1 MSDFKNK
8 LDFQKGKLAQSPYQ
22 DPTYLSFVILF
33 NVSDH
38 TNSPLLSGAAE
49 EFYINHLGASY
60 REETDSSKMDGSHKS
75 ESDKNKMGGLSSGG
89 NSGTV
94 KFYEDRLSN
103 LVKFK
108 KALLDIN
115 RNTPWF
121 FQGLQGVDRA
131 ITAFD
136 PNNPYFGGDDAKL
149 TLSCL
154 ESINLRVSGL
164 MHLYRKAVFDE
175 VKWNWILPENLR
187 KFSMVVYV
195 TEVRK
200 FQNISRIELS
210 GVPKR
215 IDLAAIKG
223 FPGNMKPSLGVNNGN
238 EGISGS
244 DSRPFFMFRFGECE
258 FSLNTGSE
266 IFGELTKN
274 PSEQA
279 RQTIEM
285 SYEIIDKMDARVLN
299 GIVSDTIPGGL
310 SPAHDSEDYKADGIL
325 GLLGDKLKGKLKELG
340 ERGLDDLNRLAREK
354 KDELIQSARDA
365 VRGRT
370 PNFENIYQDAL
381 SGVSDGVDN
390 IGANIAEN
398 VFNVD
403 TSATVGEALSSA
415 AAQSLGNVND

>member
-1 MSDFKNK
+1 MSDFKSK

-22 DPTYLSFVILF
+22 DPTFLSFVILF

-49 EFYINHLGASY
+49 EFYVNQLGATKKPPESAKK
-60 REETDSSKMDGSHKS
+60 SSKDTNRLSA
-75 ESDKNKMGGLSSGG
+75 LSSSASAG
-89 NSGTV
+89 ST
-94 KFYEDRLSN
+94 KFYEERLDA

-131 ITAFD
+131 ITNF
-136 PNNPYFGGDDAKL
+136 NPTTPYYGGDDAKL

-187 KFSMVVYV
+187 KFSMIVYV

-200 FQNISRIELS
+200 IQNMSKITLS
-210 GVPKR
+210 GVPKK

-223 FPGNMKPSLGVNNGN
+223 FPGNMKPSLGVDNSNK
-238 EGISGS
+238 GISGS
-244 DSRPFFMFRFGECE
+244 DNRPFFMFRFGECE
-258 FSLNTGSE
+258 FALNTGSE
-266 IFGELTKN
+266 IFGDLTKN
-274 PSEQA
+274 PGEQA

-285 SYEIIDKMDARVLN
+285 QYEVVDSMDARVLN
-299 GIVSDTIPGGL
+299 GIVSDTIPNAL
-310 SPAHDSEDYKADGIL
+310 SPAHDSENYEADGIL
-325 GLLGDKLKGKLKELG
+325 GLLKDKALAKLKEIG
-340 ERGLDDLNRLAREK
+340 ERGLNDLNRLAREK
-354 KDELIQSARDA
+354 KDELVQGARDGI
-365 VRGRT
+365 RGRV
-370 PNFENIYQDAL
+370 P
-381 SGVSDGVDN
+381 
-390 IGANIAEN
+390 N

-403 TSATVGEALSSA
+403 TSATVGAALNDA
-415 AAQSLGNVND
+415 AAQSLGNIND

>member
-22 DPTYLSFVILF
+22 DPTFLSFVILF

-49 EFYINHLGASY
+49 EFYVNQLGATKKPP
-60 REETDSSKMDGSHKS
+60 EAVKKNSKDTNRLSA
-75 ESDKNKMGGLSSGG
+75 LSS
-89 NSGTV
+89 SGTSGSI
-94 KFYEDRLSN
+94 KFYEERLEA

-108 KALLDIN
+108 TALLDIN

-131 ITAFD
+131 ITNF
-136 PNNPYFGGDDAKL
+136 NPTTPYYGGDDAKL

-187 KFSMVVYV
+187 KFSMIVYV

-200 FQNISRIELS
+200 IQNMSKITLS
-210 GVPKR
+210 GVPKK

-223 FPGNMKPSLGVNNGN
+223 FPGNMKPSLGVDNSNK
-238 EGISGS
+238 GISGS
-244 DSRPFFMFRFGECE
+244 NNRPFFMFRFGECE
-258 FSLNTGSE
+258 FALNTGSE
-266 IFGELTKN
+266 IFGDLTKN
-274 PSEQA
+274 PGEQA

-285 SYEIIDKMDARVLN
+285 QYEVVDSMDARVLN
-299 GIVSDTIPGGL
+299 GIVSDTIPDGL
-310 SPAHDSEDYKADGIL
+310 SPAPDSENYEADGIL
-325 GLLGDKLKGKLKELG
+325 GLLKDKALAKLKQIG
-340 ERGLDDLNRLAREK
+340 ERGLEDLNRLARDK
-354 KDELIQSARDA
+354 KDELVQGARDGI
-365 VRGRT
+365 RNRT

-381 SGVSDGVDN
+381 KGVSDGVDN

-403 TSATVGEALSSA
+403 TSATVGDALTRA
-415 AAQSLGNVND
+415 AAESLGNVND